1 MSTVQKGLCESVAA
15 EQMKDEGSLLHSR
28 HGNRDAMITEFQ

>member
-1 MSTVQKGLCESVAA
+1 MSTAQNGLCERVEA

-28 HGNRDAMITEFQ
+28 HGNRDAMITAF